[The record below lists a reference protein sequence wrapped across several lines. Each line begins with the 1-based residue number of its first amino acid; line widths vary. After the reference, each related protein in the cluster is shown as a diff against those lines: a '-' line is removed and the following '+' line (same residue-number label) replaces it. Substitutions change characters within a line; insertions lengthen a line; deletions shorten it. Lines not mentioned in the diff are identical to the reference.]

1 MEGGPVH
8 EAGRRY
14 LKYEHFGAAVGL
26 WSDARGRALD
36 AAVADRIATWESS
49 WADVMA
55 DLADDGT
62 SVFANGGHAVGAFQ
76 GLDCPHS
83 QGGERMICVMPD
95 V

>member
-1 MEGGPVH
+1 MLLWDFGQTLVDERWM
-8 EAGRRY
+8 RRSPI
-14 LKYEHFGAAVGL
+14 GC
-26 WSDARGRALD
+26 
-36 AAVADRIATWESS
+36 ATWESS